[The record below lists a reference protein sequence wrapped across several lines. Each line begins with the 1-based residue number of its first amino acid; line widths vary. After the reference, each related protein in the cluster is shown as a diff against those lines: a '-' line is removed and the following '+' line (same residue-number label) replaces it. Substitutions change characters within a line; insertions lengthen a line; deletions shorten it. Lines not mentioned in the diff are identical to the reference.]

1 MDGIQRQRVMRAE
14 RYQLEDLTL
23 DPELQPREAIDHDLL
38 PSMSDDTPRVA
49 TADLKL
55 VLRNTE
61 KSATRDS
68 QKAALEAAERLEA
81 RLIGLEQRLRRWQP
95 VSRCGGAE
103 YAPDRAIDRRLQLP
117 D

>member
-1 MDGIQRQRVMRAE
+1 MDGIQQQRIMRAA

-23 DPELQPREAIDHDLL
+23 DPELQPREAIDRDLL
-38 PSMSDDTPRVA
+38 PAMSDDTQRVA

-61 KSATRDS
+61 KSARDA
-68 QKAALEAAERLEA
+68 QAALEATERLEA
-81 RLIGLEQRLRRWQP
+81 RLIGLEQRLRRWRP

-103 YAPDRAIDRRLQLP
+103 YAPDRAIGP
-117 D
+117 DEQSMGD